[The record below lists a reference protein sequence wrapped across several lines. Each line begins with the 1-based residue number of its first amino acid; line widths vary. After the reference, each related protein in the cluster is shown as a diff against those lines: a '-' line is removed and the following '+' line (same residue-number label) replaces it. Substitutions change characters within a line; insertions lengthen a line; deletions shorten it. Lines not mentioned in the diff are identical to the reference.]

1 MTMKKMLLAATV
13 AAAGATV
20 AFADGHSATL
30 AATLERGT
38 LKCGVNPGV
47 PGFAEEIDGVYQG
60 LDADFCKAVA
70 AAVLGDPSAVEYF
83 PVNSSERFEQ
93 LSAGTYDVLARNTTW
108 TFSRDV
114 DLKLSF
120 QGVNYY
126 DGQGFMV
133 PASLGVS
140 SALELDGA
148 KVCVQVGTTTE
159 LNLADFFADNG
170 MSYEPI
176 NVANAAE
183 TNDAYLAGQC
193 DVYTTD
199 ASGLAANR
207 TTFPDP
213 TAHVLMPE
221 IISKEPLGPVTRQDD
236 EAWGDIVRWTLNAM
250 IIAEEMGITSANVA
264 DIAADADA
272 SAGAKR
278 LLGVSGGYGP
288 MLGLSEDAF
297 FNVIALVGNYAESF
311 EANIGPD
318 TPVALERGLNA
329 LWTDGGILYAPP
341 FR

>member
-1 MTMKKMLLAATV
+1 MKKMLLAASIAV
-13 AAAGATV
+13 AGSSV
-20 AFADGHSATL
+20 ALADGHSATL

-38 LKCGVNPGV
+38 VKCGVNLGV
-47 PGFAEEIDGVYQG
+47 PGFAEEVNGEWMG
-60 LDADFCKAVA
+60 LDVDVCKAVA
-70 AAVLGDPSAVEYF
+70 AAVLGDTSAVEYT
-83 PVNSSERFEQ
+83 PVNSSERFEK
-93 LSAGTYDVLARNTTW
+93 LTAGDYDVLARNTTW

-140 SALELDGA
+140 SATELDGA

-170 MSYEPI
+170 MSYEPV
-176 NVANAAE
+176 NVSTAAE

-207 TTFPDP
+207 TTFDDP
-213 TAHVLMPE
+213 SAHVILPE

-236 EAWGDIVRWTLNAM
+236 EAWGDIVRWTLNSM

-264 DIAADADA
+264 DIAADPDA

-278 LLGVSGGYGP
+278 LLGVSGSYGSS
-288 MLGLSEDAF
+288 LGLSDDAF

-311 EANIGPD
+311 EGNVGPD
-318 TPVALERGLNA
+318 TPVALDRGLNA